1 MIATIQHV
9 YDFIIA
15 ITLGIARLYPC
26 FILVPVFSL
35 NVLKGMTRNAV
46 VISLT
51 LLPAPIV
58 QQQLLLTPLSWPMLP
73 GLLLKEVIV
82 GLLIAL
88 ILAMPFWLFESVG
101 ALFDNQRGALM
112 GGQLNPALG
121 SDATPL
127 GHLLKQTLILLLII
141 GIGLKGLTQL
151 IWDSYQ
157 IWPVLSWLPAP
168 GEQGFE
174 VYLSLLA
181 DTFTHLVVYA
191 GPLVALLLLLEFS
204 IALLSLYSPQLQV
217 FVLSIPAKCLVGM
230 VFFIIYLPVLQYL
243 GDHKLQGLPDL
254 KHLLPL
260 LFAASNS
267 E

>member
-73 GLLLKEVIV
+73 GLLLKEIIV

-141 GIGLKGLTQL
+141 GIGLNGLTQL

-157 IWPVLSWLPAP
+157 IWPCCPGCPRRANKGLRSISVCWLTPSRIWWCTP
-168 GEQGFE
+168 GRWSRCCCCWNSALR
-174 VYLSLLA
+174 YLACIARSFRCSSCL
-181 DTFTHLVVYA
+181 FQPNVWWEWH
-191 GPLVALLLLLEFS
+191 FS
-204 IALLSLYSPQLQV
+204 SSTCPYCNI
-217 FVLSIPAKCLVGM
+217 
-230 VFFIIYLPVLQYL
+230 
-243 GDHKLQGLPDL
+243 
-254 KHLLPL
+254 
-260 LFAASNS
+260 
-267 E
+267 